1 MSTIIEIQGLT
12 KKYGTLT
19 ALDDLNLSIEEGGV
33 FGFIGPNGAGK
44 TTTMRILTTLLKP
57 TSGKAWVAGC
67 SVLDDP
73 RGVRRAIGYMPDF
86 FGVYE
91 DMKVWEYLDF
101 FAACYDIPQ
110 STRTGMID
118 DLLALVDLGHKK
130 EAFVE
135 TLSRGM
141 KQRLCLARTLTHD
154 PQVLILDEPASGLDP
169 RARIEMRELLRELKN
184 MGKTIFFSSHIL
196 SEVADICTSIGI
208 VEAGRLIAHGDMAEM
223 KKQLR
228 AHRLIQMRVIGETL
242 PLQEFLVGYEGV
254 HQITPGS
261 ELDLPIDTIR
271 IDFSG
276 DDAALQQLLAAI
288 VAQRLPLLSF
298 PRRNGRFGR
307 CVPARYQR
315 HCELEELIQRH
326 KGTKRQ
332 RKPFV
337 PLSLCLFVLSFL
349 RIENI
354 ESVAT
359 VASITAKPGLS
370 ARDGGLGQSQ
380 SVLSADYALFAV
392 YYSGCVVAGYLWRG
406 F

>member
-12 KKYGTLT
+12 KKYGALT

-57 TSGKAWVAGC
+57 TAGKAWVAGC

-101 FAACYDIPQ
+101 FAACYDIPPN
-110 STRTGMID
+110 TRTGMID

-130 EAFVE
+130 EAYVE
-135 TLSRGM
+135 SLSRGM

-228 AHRLIQMRVIGETL
+228 AHRLIQMRVLGETQ
-242 PLQEFLVGYEGV
+242 PLQEFLVGYAGV
-254 HQITPGS
+254 HQITPGT

-271 IDFSG
+271 VDFSG
-276 DDAALQQLLAAI
+276 DDVALQKLLADI
-288 VAQRLPLLSF
+288 VAQNIPLLAF
-298 PRRNGRFGR
+298 QEETGD
-307 CVPARYQR
+307 
-315 HCELEELIQRH
+315 LEDVFLH
-326 KGTKRQ
+326 VTKGI
-332 RKPFV
+332 V
-337 PLSLCLFVLSFL
+337 
-349 RIENI
+349 N
-354 ESVAT
+354 
-359 VASITAKPGLS
+359 
-370 ARDGGLGQSQ
+370 
-380 SVLSADYALFAV
+380 
-392 YYSGCVVAGYLWRG
+392 
-406 F
+406 

>member
-1 MSTIIEIQGLT
+1 MSTIVEIQGLT
-12 KKYGTLT
+12 KKYGALT
-19 ALDDLNLSIEEGGV
+19 ALDDLTLTIEEGGV

-67 SVLDDP
+67 SVSDDP
-73 RGVRRAIGYMPDF
+73 RGVRKAIGYMPDF

-101 FAACYDIPQ
+101 FAACYDIP
-110 STRTGMID
+110 SHMRSGMID

-130 EAFVE
+130 EAYVE
-135 TLSRGM
+135 SLSRGM

-208 VEAGRLIAHGDMAEM
+208 IEAGKLIAHGDMADM

-228 AHRLIQMRVIGETL
+228 AHRLIQMRVIGDTQ
-242 PLQEFLVGYEGV
+242 PLQEFLVSYQGI
-254 HQITPGS
+254 HQVTPGT

-271 IDFSG
+271 VDFGG
-276 DDAALQQLLAAI
+276 DDQALQKLLADI
-288 VAQRLPLLSF
+288 VAEGISLLTF
-298 PRRNGRFGR
+298 QEETGD
-307 CVPARYQR
+307 
-315 HCELEELIQRH
+315 LED
-326 KGTKRQ
+326 
-332 RKPFV
+332 V
-337 PLSLCLFVLSFL
+337 FL
-349 RIENI
+349 HVTQGIVN
-354 ESVAT
+354 
-359 VASITAKPGLS
+359 
-370 ARDGGLGQSQ
+370 
-380 SVLSADYALFAV
+380 
-392 YYSGCVVAGYLWRG
+392 
-406 F
+406 